1 MKITIPTNHHYYES
15 TFFDE
20 NSLWN
25 EFKTKYNKDKKAL
38 QKNLFSDVFVLST
51 KSRDFSQLQVVGFKD
66 RRNKLEEEEEEL
78 VLKLF
83 AQKRQDERRFAIQ
96 TGLFAGVL
104 YHRGYKF
111 NIQTNY
117 GSVLLHRMLNFVND
131 IYVDTKDVNASTHKK
146 SNEFQYIISYLFIQA
161 LEKANVLGLPKKYT
175 QITERSSKVR
185 GKISINEYLKKD
197 VPFQGKL
204 TTTYRTQKYIQE
216 IVDVLFAASNKV
228 EEYLGVHY
236 KSKNIGV
243 YQTLN
248 EHHSKNFVSQRVI
261 EKAKDNAALYN
272 PLYKP
277 FAEVLKYAEILL
289 KNQEI
294 ESTKKNNQLKTYGY
308 IFDISQLFEVYLQK
322 LLSKHFTDWVI
333 NGQEELNVYKGLFYG
348 RRMFPDIV
356 MKNKQTHEVIVFD
369 AKFKKMI
376 GRKEDLDRSDFYQIH
391 TYMQY
396 YIPNIIFGGLIYPLS
411 KELTKEISVSNGL
424 FGKSVNTP
432 NFIVDGIYI
441 SDIMDMTALIESEQ
455 KFLKRIELQ
464 IQNYRTRHKQKV
476 S

>member
-1 MKITIPTNHHYYES
+1 MKINVPTNHHYYDS

-20 NSLWN
+20 NRLWHA
-25 EFKTKYNKDKKAL
+25 FKIKTKKDKKIL
-38 QKNLFSDVFVLST
+38 EQQLFSDVYSLST
-51 KSRDFSQLQVVGFKD
+51 KDKDFAQLQIIGFKD
-66 RRNKLEEEEEEL
+66 RRNKLEDEEQL

-83 AQKRQDERRFAIQ
+83 SQKRQEERRYAIQ

-104 YHRGYKF
+104 YHKGYTF

-117 GSVLLHRMLNFVND
+117 GDVLLHRMLNFVNY
-131 IYVDTKDVNASTHKK
+131 IYVDTKDVSAVTNKR
-146 SNEFQYIISYLFIQA
+146 SNEFQYIIAYLFIQA
-161 LEKANVLGLPKKYT
+161 LEKASVLGLPKKY
-175 QITERSSKVR
+175 IKVTERSSKVR
-185 GKISINEYLKKD
+185 GKISINDYLKRD

-204 TTTYRTQKYIQE
+204 ASTYRTQKYIQE
-216 IVDVLFAASNKV
+216 IVDVLFAATNKV

-236 KSKNIGV
+236 KSKIIGV

-248 EHHSKNFVSQRVI
+248 EHHSKNYVSQRVI
-261 EKAKDNAALYN
+261 DKAKNNTVLYN
-272 PLYKP
+272 PLFKP

-294 ESTKKNNQLKTYGY
+294 KSSKTNNQLKTYGY
-308 IFDISQLFEVYLQK
+308 MFDISQLFEVYLEK

-333 NGQEELNVYKGLFYG
+333 NGQEELNVYKGLFFR

-356 MKNKQTHEVIVFD
+356 MKHKMTQEVIVFD

-376 GRKEDLDRSDFYQIH
+376 GRKEDLDRLDFYQIH
-391 TYMQY
+391 TYIQY
-396 YIPNIIFGGLIYPLS
+396 YMPNIIFGGLIYPLS
-411 KELTKEISVSNGL
+411 NELSKEKSVSKGL
-424 FGKSVNTP
+424 FGDSVNTP

-441 SDIMDMTALIESEQ
+441 NDIMDMTTLIESEN

-464 IQNYRTRHKQKV
+464 IENCRTTHKQKV